1 MLVFSIVAADLR
13 GDKVLACV
21 CVRVHVYVTVTV
33 TVTVSVSESVCVV
46 KIIWLE
52 VTSMH
57 KYLQHAA
64 VSQ

>member
-13 GDKVLACV
+13 GDKVLACG
-21 CVRVHVYVTVTV
+21 CVRVHVYV

>member
-21 CVRVHVYVTVTV
+21 CVRVHVYV

>member
-33 TVTVSVSESVCVV
+33 SVSEIVCVV

>member
-1 MLVFSIVAADLR
+1 MLVFSIVAAELR

-33 TVTVSVSESVCVV
+33 SVTVSESVCVV